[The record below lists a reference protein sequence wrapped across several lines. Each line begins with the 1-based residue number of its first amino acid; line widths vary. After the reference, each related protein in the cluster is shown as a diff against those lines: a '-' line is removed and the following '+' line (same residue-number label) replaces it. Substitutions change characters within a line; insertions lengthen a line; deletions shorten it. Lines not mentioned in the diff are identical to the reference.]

1 MIRRIIVGTLALAI
15 AVFLLAQLVPYGRDH
30 SNPPVLAEPEWDS
43 PRTRELAERACF
55 DCHSNETEW
64 PWYSHIAPNSWMVQ
78 RDVDRGREELNYSEF
93 GPDSDEADESAETV
107 LDGEMPPWYYEL
119 AHPEAR
125 FSDAERDELVQGL
138 IRTFGT
144 DDD

>member
-1 MIRRIIVGTLALAI
+1 MIRRIVVGTVALAV

-78 RDVDRGREELNYSEF
+78 RDVDRGRDELNYSEF
-93 GPDSDEADESAETV
+93 GDASDEASESAETV

-119 AHPEAR
+119 AHQEAR
-125 FSDAERDELVQGL
+125 LSDSERDELVQGL

-144 DDD
+144 DD